1 MPPAVLPFSEPT
13 LSEPTEVTARL
24 EGTSGAEVA
33 WQASRAVGCE
43 LERYEVQ
50 QRAVGAAGSSGGG
63 GWSVC
68 ASGAA
73 VQGQL
78 SCRVGG
84 LAAIT
89 TYEFRVVAHEMG
101 GAVPS
106 AESEASSTLQIPGVL
121 RRIALDAYDRPGTH
135 HTLTVVPGWGGAPMG
150 RLLHTI
156 SADVNESL

>member
-1 MPPAVLPFSEPT
+1 M
-13 LSEPTEVTARL
+13 L
-24 EGTSGAEVA
+24 EGTSGAEVT

-50 QRAVGAAGSSGGG
+50 QRAVGEAGSSGGG
-63 GWSVC
+63 WPVC

-84 LAAIT
+84 LTAGT
-89 TYEFRVVAHEMG
+89 TYEFRVVAHAMG

-121 RRIALDAYDRPGTH
+121 RKIASDAHDRPDTH
-135 HTLTVVPGWGGAPMG
+135 HTHPQPSTCANCPLSHALWWQVWKPLQCRRSPLS
-150 RLLHTI
+150 RPPQP
-156 SADVNESL
+156 S

>member
-1 MPPAVLPFSEPT
+1 MLK
-13 LSEPTEVTARL
+13 
-24 EGTSGAEVA
+24 GTNGAEVT

-50 QRAVGAAGSSGGG
+50 QRAVGEAGSSGGG
-63 GWSVC
+63 WPVC

-84 LAAIT
+84 LAAGT
-89 TYEFRVVAHEMG
+89 TYEFRVVAHAMG

-106 AESEASSTLQIPGVL
+106 AESEASTPLQIPGVL
-121 RRIALDAYDRPGTH
+121 RKIALDAYDRPGTH
-135 HTLTVVPGWGGAPMG
+135 HTLTMVPGWGGAPMG

-156 SADVNESL
+156 PADVNDSL